1 MTEDLRTGIVTFLFT
16 DIVGST
22 RLWDLASHQMRAAV
36 ERHDAL
42 GRAAIEKNHGS
53 IVKHTGDGFHAA
65 FNDPLDALTASLAF
79 QHSLADP
86 SATSGLALEVRCGMH
101 VGTVERR
108 DNDYFGPPVNHAQRI
123 MAAAHGGQILL
134 SQAVASLVEDRLPA
148 GVTLRDLGT
157 VRLRDLTRAK
167 HVFQIVDPKLRHDF
181 PALRSLEATP
191 NNLPQQITS
200 FIGREHELQ
209 ELSQLLSKTR
219 LLTLVGTGG
228 IGKTRLLLQLAA
240 NLVDNYPDGVWYVD
254 LNEIDDPAL
263 VVNALA
269 GVLGLVEVPGTP
281 LIETICLQVR
291 SQRVL
296 ILLDG
301 SEHVL
306 TACARLANALLRG
319 SPNIQIAATSREPF
333 RIAGEQTVVLPP
345 LSLPDPAAD
354 LGTLLRAD
362 AVRLFVERARSRQ
375 PNFAVT
381 EHNAP
386 AVAKICASLDGIP
399 LALELAAAR
408 VGALP
413 LETIAERLD
422 DRFVLLTSGDRTAVP
437 RQQTLKALVDWSYDL
452 LEHPEKQL
460 LARLAIFAGGW
471 TLDAAEVV
479 GAGEALARGDILNL
493 LDQLVQKSLVVRHE
507 HEDRYGFLETI
518 HNYASIRLQESREI
532 DKLRDR
538 HERYF
543 VALAETAEPALRSR
557 KDELRWLS
565 SLETEHANFKTAL
578 QWSLERPGSALDAL
592 RMCGALRLFWMI
604 RGHWREGRDW
614 CSSALQKDA
623 GAAPR
628 DVRAKVL
635 MTAGDMN
642 FRLGETAAA
651 EALFEAALTLA
662 REAGDRSL
670 EAVALNNLSNLV
682 ADHGDRARALQ
693 LLDQALAI
701 NRNAGNKELESI
713 SLSNI
718 GFHLIDQGNLA
729 AAQAPLERA
738 LVLSREIGSESLE
751 AFSLVSMGRL
761 SERRGDYERA
771 RMLSAEAL
779 AIFRRLASPADEV
792 EQLLALARIYVACGE
807 PVPAARYLAE
817 ALGTSRKLGQRSIV
831 QCLDVMAGLAAK
843 VAAWEKATFFHGACQ
858 HLREITGVLASPWE
872 AEQYRRY
879 WVDCSA
885 ALGDAALA
893 AGESAG
899 RASSTESAISAGLEW
914 LGSIAPAEPAHSAN
928 SDVNVSDASGAR
940 GLSRSWRLTS
950 H

>member
-1 MTEDLRTGIVTFLFT
+1 MTKDPRTGIVTFLFT

-22 RLWDLASHQMRAAV
+22 RLWDRAPDQMRSAL

-42 GRAAIEKNHGS
+42 GRAAIEQNRGF
-53 IVKHTGDGFHAA
+53 IVKLTGDGFHAA
-65 FNDPLDALTASLAF
+65 FDDPLDALNTSLAF
-79 QHSLADP
+79 QRSIANL
-86 SATSGLALEVRCGMH
+86 SATNGLALQVRCGMH
-101 VGTVERR
+101 AGTVERR
-108 DNDYFGPPVNHAQRI
+108 DNDYFGPAVNHAQRL
-123 MAAAHGGQILL
+123 MDAAHGGQILL
-134 SQAVASLVEDRLPA
+134 SQAVANLVEDRLPA
-148 GVTLRDLGT
+148 GVALRDLGA

-167 HVFQIVDPKLRHDF
+167 HVFQVVDPQLRQEF

-191 NNLPQQITS
+191 NNLPQQVTS

-209 ELSQLLSKTR
+209 DLSQLLSTTR
-219 LLTLVGTGG
+219 LLTIVGTGG
-228 IGKTRLLLQLAA
+228 IGKTRVLLQLAA

-254 LNEIDDPAL
+254 LNAIDDPAL
-263 VVNALA
+263 VVDALA
-269 GVLGLVEVPGTP
+269 RVLALVEVPGTP
-281 LIETICLQVR
+281 LIETICLQVK

-301 SEHVL
+301 SEHLL

-319 SPNIQIAATSREPF
+319 GPNVQIAATSREPLHT
-333 RIAGEQTVVLPP
+333 AGEQTVVLPP
-345 LSLPDPAAD
+345 LSLPNLAAD

-375 PNFAVT
+375 AHFALT
-381 EHNAP
+381 EQNAP
-386 AVAKICASLDGIP
+386 AVTRICARLDGIP

-422 DRFVLLTSGDRTAVP
+422 DRFGLLTSGDRTTVP
-437 RQQTLKALVDWSYDL
+437 RQQTLKALIDWSYDL
-452 LEHPEKQL
+452 LEAPEKQL
-460 LARLAIFAGGW
+460 LAHLSIFAGGW
-471 TLDAAEVV
+471 TLDAAEAV
-479 GAGEALARGDILNL
+479 GAGEALARADVMNL

-507 HEDRYGFLETI
+507 DEDRYGFLETI
-518 HNYASIRLQESREI
+518 HHYASIRLQESREV

-538 HERYF
+538 HQRYF
-543 VALAETAEPALRSR
+543 LALAEAAEPALRTR

-628 DVRAKVL
+628 NVRAKVVI
-635 MTAGDMN
+635 TAGDMN

-651 EALFEAALTLA
+651 EALVEAALTLA

-670 EAVALNNLSNLV
+670 QAVALNNLSSLV
-682 ADHGDRARALQ
+682 ADHGDRGRALQ
-693 LLDQALAI
+693 LLDEAVAI

-729 AAQAPLERA
+729 SAQAPLERA

-751 AFSLVSMGRL
+751 AFSLAGMGRL
-761 SERRGDYERA
+761 AERRGEYERA

-779 AIFRRLASPADEV
+779 AIFRRLASAAEEV
-792 EQLLALARIYVACGE
+792 EQILALARICIACGE
-807 PVPAARYLAE
+807 PGPAARYLAE

-831 QCLDVMAGLAAK
+831 QCLDVMIGLAAK
-843 VAAWEKATFFHGACQ
+843 VATWEKAALFHGACQ
-858 HLREITGVLASPWE
+858 HLREITGVLATPWE
-872 AEQYRRY
+872 AEQYGQSWAGCR
-879 WVDCSA
+879 A
-885 ALGDAALA
+885 ALGDAGFL
-893 AGESAG
+893 AGEVAG
-899 RASSTESAISAGLEW
+899 RASSTEFVISVGLDW
-914 LGSIAPAEPAHSAN
+914 LGSIAPAEASAF
-928 SDVNVSDASGAR
+928 G
-940 GLSRSWRLTS
+940 RS
-950 H
+950 